1 MQKIR
6 LEFLFHLAE
15 EFDWQKGAC
24 TMPYVTGSWIS
35 VERGEGREKR
45 KAREIKGFACRGGG
59 GSVVSR
65 ESPVCDEISR
75 VRRGLRQKV
84 MAFTL
89 GTRD

>member
-1 MQKIR
+1 MAKR
-6 LEFLFHLAE
+6 
-15 EFDWQKGAC
+15 
-24 TMPYVTGSWIS
+24 S
-35 VERGEGREKR
+35 VHYALRYWVLDKRGERRGERGGKEKR

>member
-35 VERGEGREKR
+35 VEREGRER
-45 KAREIKGFACRGGG
+45 GKGEE
-59 GSVVSR
+59 
-65 ESPVCDEISR
+65 ESERDKR
-75 VRRGLRQKV
+75 VRV
-84 MAFTL
+84 
-89 GTRD
+89 